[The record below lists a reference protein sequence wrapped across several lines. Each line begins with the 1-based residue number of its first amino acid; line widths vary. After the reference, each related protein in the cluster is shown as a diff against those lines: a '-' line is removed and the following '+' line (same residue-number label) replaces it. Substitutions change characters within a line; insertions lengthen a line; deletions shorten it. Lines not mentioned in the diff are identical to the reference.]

1 MLVKYNIYQFIAIGY
16 FQNQKVVKENRPRW
30 KRRSYMKI
38 SRECIHCLARQAVE
52 IAEKATSSAAMQEEI
67 IKKSLQ
73 ELGQLDF
80 NETAPEIGFRMLQHS
95 KKITGIDDPYKILK
109 EQYNE
114 VAQEIYEKITE
125 EKWLERAEDP
135 FDMACRLAIAGN
147 IIDFSVGLKL
157 EPSDVVK
164 SVEDSIKHD
173 IFGTGTIA
181 LRKAVEKA
189 DNIMYIADNAGEIIF
204 DKFLLMNLPTNK
216 VTYVVKG
223 GPIVNDATMDDAMS
237 TGVVDLVRVIDN
249 GHSAQGTILKNCSSA
264 FISEF
269 NKADLVISKGQ
280 ANFET
285 LSDVKDKNIFYLL
298 RAKCISVAS
307 ALGCKRMD
315 YVLTNY

>member
-1 MLVKYNIYQFIAIGY
+1 
-16 FQNQKVVKENRPRW
+16 
-30 KRRSYMKI
+30 MKI
-38 SRECIHCLARQAVE
+38 SRECIHCIARQAVE
-52 IAEKATSSAAMQEEI
+52 IAEEATSSVTMQEEI

-73 ELGQLDF
+73 ELAQLNF
-80 NETAPEIGFRMLQHS
+80 NETAPEIGFRMHQHA
-95 KKITGIDDPYKILK
+95 KNITGVYDPYKRLK

-114 VAQEIYEKITE
+114 IAKEIYERIIE
-125 EKWLERAEDP
+125 EKWLEKAEDP

-157 EPSDVVK
+157 DRTEVVK

-204 DKFLLMNLPTNK
+204 DKFLLNNLPAHK

-223 GPIVNDATMDDAMS
+223 GPIVNDATMEDAIS
-237 TGVVDLVRVIDN
+237 TGVVDLVKVIDN
-249 GHSAQGTILKNCSSA
+249 GHSSQGTILKNCSST
-264 FISEF
+264 FIAEF
-269 NKADLVISKGQ
+269 TKADLVISKGQ

-285 LSDVKDKNIFYLL
+285 LSDIKDKTIFYLL
-298 RAKCISVAS
+298 RAKCSSVAS
-307 ALGCKRMD
+307 AIGCKLMD

>member
-1 MLVKYNIYQFIAIGY
+1 M
-16 FQNQKVVKENRPRW
+16 R
-30 KRRSYMKI
+30 I
-38 SRECIHCLARQAVE
+38 SHECIYCLARQAVE
-52 IAEKATSSAAMQEEI
+52 IAEESASSVSMQEEI

-73 ELGQLDF
+73 ELARLDF
-80 NETAPEIGFRMLQHS
+80 NETAPEIGFRMHQHA
-95 KKITGIDDPYKILK
+95 KNITGIDDPYKRLK

-114 VAQEIYEKITE
+114 IAQEIYDKIIE
-125 EKWLERAEDP
+125 EKWMDKVEDP

-173 IFGTGTIA
+173 IFGTGTLA
-181 LRKAVEKA
+181 LRKAAEKA

-204 DKFLLMNLPTNK
+204 DKFLLNNLPTHK
-216 VTYVVKG
+216 VTYAVKG
-223 GPIVNDATMDDAMS
+223 GPIVNDATMEDAIK
-237 TGVVDLVRVIDN
+237 TGVADMVRVIDN
-249 GHSAQGTILKNCSSA
+249 GHSAQGTILKYCSSSFVA
-264 FISEF
+264 EF

-285 LSDVKDKNIFYLL
+285 LSDIKNKTIFYLL
-298 RAKCISVAS
+298 RAKCSSVAS
-307 ALGCKRMD
+307 SIGCKRMD

>member
-1 MLVKYNIYQFIAIGY
+1 MSEGEQHM
-16 FQNQKVVKENRPRW
+16 KV
-30 KRRSYMKI
+30 

-52 IAEKATSSAAMQEEI
+52 IAEEATNSAAMQEEI

-73 ELGQLDF
+73 ELGNLDF
-80 NETAPEIGFRMLQHS
+80 NETAPEIGFRMHQHA
-95 KKITGIDDPYKILK
+95 KTITGIYDPYKRLK

-114 VAQEIYEKITE
+114 IAQEIYERIVE
-125 EKWLERAEDP
+125 EKWLERAEDS

-147 IIDFSVGLKL
+147 IIDFSVGLQL
-157 EPSDVVK
+157 ERSDVVK

-173 IFGTGTIA
+173 IFGTGTSA

-216 VTYVVKG
+216 VTYAVKG
-223 GPIVNDATMDDAMS
+223 GPIVNDATMHDAIS
-237 TGVVDLVRVIDN
+237 TGVADIVRVIDN
-249 GHSAQGTILKNCSSA
+249 GHSAQGTILKDCSGS

-269 NKADLVISKGQ
+269 NKADLIISKGQ

-285 LSDVKDKNIFYLL
+285 LSDVKDRTIFYLL
-298 RAKCISVAS
+298 RAKCSSVAS
-307 ALGCKRMD
+307 AIGCKRMD